1 MGTQSSMTR
10 RSFVK
15 MGVAA
20 AGAAALGAAL
30 GTSSLV
36 ERAKAD
42 EGATD
47 DTKVIR
53 TCCRACGKNECGV
66 LVTVKNGRAVKI
78 QGDSEGAWHSM
89 GNCCTKSQS
98 SIQAC
103 YHPAR
108 LYHPMKRTNPKGDAD
123 PGWVR
128 ISWEEANQTIA
139 EKFRELID
147 KYGGESILTMEG
159 TSRHWTQ
166 FGSSAW
172 MQLLNTPNAYTAYQV
187 CKGPRH
193 FATTMIG
200 GPAYSWMATTDR
212 PSVYVQWGGAS
223 EISNYDE
230 AGRTTVD
237 IAMKAQKHIVVD
249 PRLTNLND
257 GDTIHLGLIP
267 GTDGAMA
274 MAWTW
279 VVIENK
285 LYDDLYVKRWTDA
298 PFLPCDDIEP
308 SGYECATQSAYGET
322 FEMKTRLLKECDVKE
337 GGSSTRFMVWD
348 KLAGSDSDHPL
359 HENDETGHLT
369 WFDAET
375 GLWEGEDADRE
386 VEFYESP
393 QPNLPSATAPGRI
406 AKPSTFDPDIDPAIY
421 GEFEI
426 TLKDGTKSAVRP
438 VWEHYRD
445 RLADFTP
452 EKVADTCGVPADLIT
467 EAATVYATRLDPST
481 GYGNGGIQ
489 YMLAVEHGC
498 NSIDNCRVL
507 DFLCGITGNYDTP
520 AGMRGAT
527 TGPWKDDA
535 MIMAFSEIDP
545 QFAHDKPTKRLGSE
559 KHPLL
564 DWWTWWANSH
574 DVMNAAA
581 TGEPYPIKGGVCQ
594 AADHM
599 SMANSNLN
607 YEGLKNLDF
616 FLDIDLWL
624 TPTAG
629 MADIVL
635 PGRHWLEVDCPRLSQ
650 GAVGALGATVK
661 CVEPPADT
669 HYDPDII
676 LDVYRAMDQ
685 PWFQDPEHPYPE
697 SMDEYFSSKLEGYD
711 SWEAFKEEF
720 QEKGW
725 VDCRAADPEGW
736 GTYRRYE
743 LGYYGVKGFP
753 TPTHKHEIWS
763 TVVESYCPDMDEEIP
778 TWIPAP
784 RTPQADPSIVDEWPF
799 LMTTGRRIPV
809 YFHSEHRQLPWCRE
823 LWPVPKCEINPADAE
838 KLGVTQGDW
847 VWIESPQGKI
857 RQTVDLYYGIRP
869 GVINCEHQWWLP
881 ELDQADHGF
890 PLVGVNCLQNGE
902 ESDRLCASAHARAY
916 SVKVYKATAENS
928 PFGNPVPCG
937 DDGTEMITSATDERL
952 KLWMPNYEIREE
964 A

>member
-1 MGTQSSMTR
+1 MGLNSSITR

-20 AGAAALGAAL
+20 SAAAAA
-30 GTSSLV
+30 GSVFGSSSFV
-36 ERAKAD
+36 ERAQAD
-42 EGATD
+42 GADQD

-66 LVTVKNGRAVKI
+66 LVTVKNGRAIKV

-139 EKFRELID
+139 EKFQEIKD
-147 KYGGESILTMEG
+147 KFGGEAFLTMEG

-172 MQLLNTPNAYTAYQV
+172 MQLLDTPNAYTAYQV

-193 FATTMIG
+193 FATCMIG
-200 GPAYSWMATTDR
+200 GPLYSWMATTDH
-212 PSVYVQWGGAS
+212 PTVYVQWGGAS

-274 MAWTW
+274 LAWTN
-279 VVIENK
+279 VVIENR
-285 LYDDLYVKRWTDA
+285 LYDELYVKRWTDA
-298 PFLPCDDIEP
+298 AFLPCPEVEP
-308 SGYECATQSAYGET
+308 SGYECPTQSAYGVM
-322 FEMKTRLLKECDVKE
+322 FDLKTTLLKESDIKE
-337 GGSSTRFMVWD
+337 DGDPHRFMVWD
-348 KLAGSDSDHPL
+348 VLAGTDDEHPL
-359 HENDETGHLT
+359 HGNDESGHLT
-369 WFDAET
+369 YLDATT
-375 GLWEGEDADRE
+375 GLWEGEDPERE
-386 VEFYESP
+386 LEFYESP
-393 QPNLPSATAPGRI
+393 QPNLPKATVPGRI
-406 AKPSTFDPDIDPAIY
+406 VRPTAFDPDIDPAIE
-421 GEFEI
+421 GEYEVE
-426 TLKDGTKSAVRP
+426 LKDGRKVKLRP

-452 EKVADTCGVPADLIT
+452 EKVEPICGVPADLIR
-467 EAATVYATRLDPST
+467 EAATTYATRLDPST

-489 YMLAVEHGC
+489 YMLAVEHAC
-498 NSIDNCRVL
+498 NSVDNCRVL
-507 DFLCGITGNYDTP
+507 DFLTGITGNYDTP
-520 AGMRGAT
+520 AGMRGAA
-527 TGPWKDDA
+527 TGTFTDDP

-545 QFAHDKPTKRLGSE
+545 PFAHVDHPKRLGAE
-559 KHPLL
+559 EHPLL
-564 DWWTWWANSH
+564 NWWTWWANAH

-599 SMANSNLN
+599 SMGNSNLN

-635 PGRHWLEVDCPRLSQ
+635 PAQHWLEVDCPRITQ
-650 GAVGALGATVK
+650 GAVGAQGCTVK

-669 HYDPDII
+669 HYDPYIITDI
-676 LDVYRAMDQ
+676 YKAMGV
-685 PWFQDPEHPYPE
+685 PWNQDPEHPYNDDM
-697 SMDEYFSSKLEGYD
+697 SEYFSSKLPV
-711 SWEAFKEEF
+711 SWDEYKENF
-720 QEKGW
+720 EKNGW
-725 VDCRAADPEGW
+725 EDCRAIDSEGW

-743 LGYYGVKGFP
+743 TGYYGVKGFP
-753 TPTHKHEIWS
+753 TPTTRHEIWS
-763 TVVESYCPDMDEEIP
+763 TVVESYMPGTDEEIP

-784 RTPQADPSIVDEWPF
+784 RTPQSDPSIAEEYPF

-823 LWPVPKCEINPADAE
+823 LWPAPKVEINPDDAAA
-838 KLGVTQGDW
+838 LGIEQGDW
-847 VWIESPQGKI
+847 VWIESQVGKI
-857 RQTVDLYYGIRP
+857 RQTADLYYGIRP

-916 SVKVYKATAENS
+916 SVKVYKATPENS

-937 DDGTEMITSATDERL
+937 EDGTEMITAATDERL
-952 KLWMPNYEIREE
+952 KRWMPNYDIREE